1 MDDPIVSI
9 ENPRFEVDQNPAL
22 EDVARQFAKAFGYT
36 ADLEVD
42 PALAQLLRL
51 RVSQVNNC
59 TYCLNLHYEVARNLG
74 IHRGKIDTL
83 TACWETD
90 LIEPSEQ
97 AALAYTE
104 APTRIADTTVEDR
117 FEPYHRELA
126 AHVSESEVVE
136 IAGIV
141 INMNVWT
148 RLKLAQ
154 GATPTLDQI

>member
-1 MDDPIVSI
+1 VDDPIVSI

-36 ADLEVD
+36 ADLEVA

-51 RVSQVNNC
+51 RVSQVNSC

-90 LIEPSEQ
+90 LLEPSEQ
-97 AALAYTE
+97 TALAYTE
-104 APTRIADTTVEDR
+104 ALTRIADTTVEDR

-148 RLKLAQ
+148 LLKLAQ